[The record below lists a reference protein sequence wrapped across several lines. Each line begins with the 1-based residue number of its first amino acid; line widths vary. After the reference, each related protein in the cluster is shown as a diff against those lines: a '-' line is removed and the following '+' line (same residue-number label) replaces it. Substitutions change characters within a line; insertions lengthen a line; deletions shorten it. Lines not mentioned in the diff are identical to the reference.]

1 MKQVWCS
8 WRISHTD
15 WRKTQCRR
23 DSVWALRRQRAGSSL
38 VLKVFELCSR
48 GVKMLQQILVDMYI
62 EPELLAELNEEQKQI
77 LFFKMREEQI
87 RRWREREAQ
96 LEREEAARVKVKKG
110 KTVSWMKGLD
120 DDVWVWVM
128 GEHPDDKPY
137 DQICDEVMAER
148 AALQAQREAEQLRA
162 KKAAELE
169 KRFSGLHLE
178 PEQVV
183 LSEQEVRQKEQ
194 RRAEEELKKLEL
206 EERRK
211 AEEELRRLEQE
222 RKQQIYISLKEVQG
236 SKHTREE
243 EEDKEWQNTLQKS
256 KAADMR
262 RRSLAKQTIEDH
274 RRRSVRALERG
285 RVAAM
290 TKAFGSTNPAPAP
303 KPRNTTNNSNAIRRK
318 GGMRRS
324 LSASSRDHII
334 RWFKEEQLPLRAG
347 FQRDQSRIAPW
358 FHGIISR
365 EEAEALLEEGEP
377 GFFLV
382 RVSERVFGYVLSYRS
397 SEGIKH
403 LLIDASESCY
413 MLLGD
418 QIRFSSLT
426 ELLEYHQVEP
436 LSSSG
441 VEEYLRRACGQ
452 KAATADYTD
461 LFT

>member
-1 MKQVWCS
+1 
-8 WRISHTD
+8 
-15 WRKTQCRR
+15 
-23 DSVWALRRQRAGSSL
+23 
-38 VLKVFELCSR
+38 
-48 GVKMLQQILVDMYI
+48 MLQQILADMYI
-62 EPELLAELNEEQKQI
+62 EPELLTELNEEQKQI

-87 RRWREREAQ
+87 RRWRERETQ
-96 LEREEAARVKVKKG
+96 LEEEEAAHVKVKKVSG

-128 GEHPDDKPY
+128 GEHPEDKPY
-137 DQICDEVMAER
+137 DQICDGVMAER
-148 AALQAQREAEQLRA
+148 AALQAQREAEKLRA
-162 KKAAELE
+162 KKEAELE
-169 KRFSGLHLE
+169 KRFSGLYLE
-178 PEQVV
+178 TEQVV
-183 LSEQEVRQKEQ
+183 LSEQEVQ
-194 RRAEEELKKLEL
+194 EEELKKLEL

-243 EEDKEWQNTLQKS
+243 EDQEWQKTLQKS
-256 KAADMR
+256 KAADVR

-274 RRRSVRALERG
+274 RRRSVKALERG

-303 KPRNTTNNSNAIRRK
+303 KPRNTSNTSSAISRK

-365 EEAEALLEEGEP
+365 EQAEALLNEGEP

-382 RVSERVFGYVLSYRS
+382 RVSERIFGYVLSYRS

-403 LLIDASESCY
+403 LLIDASENCY

-441 VEEYLRRACGQ
+441 VEEYLRSACGQ
-452 KAATADYTD
+452 KAAAADYTD

>member
-1 MKQVWCS
+1 MGSCWNTAPPNTADIKRPKYVNHHGS
-8 WRISHTD
+8 LLITPLMHLTSKATRSPIS
-15 WRKTQCRR
+15 
-23 DSVWALRRQRAGSSL
+23 
-38 VLKVFELCSR
+38 
-48 GVKMLQQILVDMYI
+48 
-62 EPELLAELNEEQKQI
+62 
-77 LFFKMREEQI
+77 
-87 RRWREREAQ
+87 
-96 LEREEAARVKVKKG
+96 G
-110 KTVSWMKGLD
+110 KTVSWIKGLD

-137 DQICDEVMAER
+137 DQISDEIMAER
-148 AALQAQREAEQLRA
+148 AALQAQREAEKLRA
-162 KKAAELE
+162 KKEAELE
-169 KRFSGLHLE
+169 KRFSGLYLE

-183 LSEQEVRQKEQ
+183 LSEQEVQQKEQ

-236 SKHTREE
+236 SKHTRDEQ
-243 EEDKEWQNTLQKS
+243 DKEWQKTLQKS
-256 KAADMR
+256 KAADTR

-274 RRRSVRALERG
+274 RRRSVKALERG
-285 RVAAM
+285 RVEAM
-290 TKAFGSTNPAPAP
+290 TKAFGSTDLTTPPKP
-303 KPRNTTNNSNAIRRK
+303 KPRNSSSAISRK

-347 FQRDQSRIAPW
+347 FQRDQSRIASW

-365 EEAEALLEEGEP
+365 EQAEVLLKEGEP
-377 GFFLV
+377 GDFLV
-382 RVSERVFGYVLSYRS
+382 RVSERIFGYVLSYRS

-403 LLIDASESCY
+403 LLIDASENCY

-436 LSSSG
+436 LNSSG
-441 VEEYLRRACGQ
+441 VEECLRRACGQ
-452 KAATADYTD
+452 KAAAADYAE

>member
-1 MKQVWCS
+1 
-8 WRISHTD
+8 
-15 WRKTQCRR
+15 
-23 DSVWALRRQRAGSSL
+23 
-38 VLKVFELCSR
+38 
-48 GVKMLQQILVDMYI
+48 MLQQILVDMFI

-96 LEREEAARVKVKKG
+96 LENEEAARVKVKKG

-148 AALQAQREAEQLRA
+148 AALQAQREAEKLRA

-194 RRAEEELKKLEL
+194 RRAEEELKVLPVSSLLLNTWFVSVLTWRLVLCQKLEL

-324 LSASSRDHII
+324 LSASSREHII

-418 QIRFSSLT
+418 QIRFSSLS

>member
-1 MKQVWCS
+1 
-8 WRISHTD
+8 
-15 WRKTQCRR
+15 
-23 DSVWALRRQRAGSSL
+23 
-38 VLKVFELCSR
+38 
-48 GVKMLQQILVDMYI
+48 MLQQILADMYI
-62 EPELLAELNEEQKQI
+62 QPELLAELNEEQKQI

-87 RRWREREAQ
+87 RRWRERETQ
-96 LEREEAARVKVKKG
+96 LEEEEAARVKVKKVWG

-128 GEHPDDKPY
+128 GEHPEDKPY
-137 DQICDEVMAER
+137 DQICDGVMAER
-148 AALQAQREAEQLRA
+148 AALQAQREAEKLRA
-162 KKAAELE
+162 KKEAELE
-169 KRFSGLHLE
+169 KRFSGLYLE

-183 LSEQEVRQKEQ
+183 LSEQEVQ
-194 RRAEEELKKLEL
+194 EEELKKLEL
-206 EERRK
+206 EEWRK

-243 EEDKEWQNTLQKS
+243 EDQEWQKTLQKS
-256 KAADMR
+256 KAADVR

-274 RRRSVRALERG
+274 RRRSVKALERG

-290 TKAFGSTNPAPAP
+290 TKAFGSTNPAPVP
-303 KPRNTTNNSNAIRRK
+303 KPRNTSNTSSAISRK

-365 EEAEALLEEGEP
+365 EQAEALLNEGEP

-382 RVSERVFGYVLSYRS
+382 RVSERIFGYVLSYRS

-403 LLIDASESCY
+403 LLIDASENCY

-441 VEEYLRRACGQ
+441 VEEYLRSACGQ
-452 KAATADYTD
+452 KAAAADYTD

>member
-1 MKQVWCS
+1 
-8 WRISHTD
+8 
-15 WRKTQCRR
+15 
-23 DSVWALRRQRAGSSL
+23 
-38 VLKVFELCSR
+38 
-48 GVKMLQQILVDMYI
+48 MLQQILVDMYI

-87 RRWREREAQ
+87 RRWREIETQ
-96 LEREEAARVKVKKG
+96 LEKEEAARVKVKKVNM
-110 KTVSWMKGLD
+110 KSELMIFIFLYTHLWSWIKGLD
-120 DDVWVWVM
+120 EDVWVWVM
-128 GEHPDDKPY
+128 GEHPGDKPY
-137 DQICDEVMAER
+137 DQICDEIMAER
-148 AALQAQREAEQLRA
+148 AALQAQREAEKLRA
-162 KKAAELE
+162 KKEAELE
-169 KRFSGLHLE
+169 KRFSGLYLE

-183 LSEQEVRQKEQ
+183 LSEQEVQQKEQ

-236 SKHTREE
+236 SKHTRDEQ
-243 EEDKEWQNTLQKS
+243 DKEWQKTLQKS
-256 KAADMR
+256 KAADTR

-274 RRRSVRALERG
+274 RRRSVKALERG
-285 RVAAM
+285 RVEAM
-290 TKAFGSTNPAPAP
+290 TKAFGSTDLTTPPKP
-303 KPRNTTNNSNAIRRK
+303 KPRNSSSAISRK

-324 LSASSRDHII
+324 LSTSSRDHII

-347 FQRDQSRIAPW
+347 FQRDQSRIASW

-365 EEAEALLEEGEP
+365 EQAEVLLKEGEP
-377 GFFLV
+377 GDFLV
-382 RVSERVFGYVLSYRS
+382 RVSERIFGYVLSYRS

-403 LLIDASESCY
+403 LLIDASENCY

-426 ELLEYHQVEP
+426 ELVEYHQVEP

-441 VEEYLRRACGQ
+441 VEECLRRTCGQ
-452 KAATADYTD
+452 KSAAADYAE

>member
-1 MKQVWCS
+1 
-8 WRISHTD
+8 
-15 WRKTQCRR
+15 
-23 DSVWALRRQRAGSSL
+23 
-38 VLKVFELCSR
+38 
-48 GVKMLQQILVDMYI
+48 MLQQILSDMFI

-96 LEREEAARVKVKKG
+96 LEKEEAARVKVKKVSG

-120 DDVWVWVM
+120 EDVWVWVM
-128 GEHPDDKPY
+128 GEHPEDKPY
-137 DQICDEVMAER
+137 DQICDEIMAER
-148 AALQAQREAEQLRA
+148 AALQAQREAEKLRA
-162 KKAAELE
+162 MKEAELE
-169 KRFSGLHLE
+169 KRFSGL
-178 PEQVV
+178 EQVV
-183 LSEQEVRQKEQ
+183 LSEQEVQQ
-194 RRAEEELKKLEL
+194 RRAEEELKTLEL

-222 RKQQIYISLKEVQG
+222 RKQQIYISLKEVKD

-243 EEDKEWQNTLQKS
+243 EDDKEWQNTLQKS

-274 RRRSVRALERG
+274 RRRSVKALERG
-285 RVAAM
+285 RVEVM
-290 TKAFGSTNPAPAP
+290 TKAFGSTNLTTPPKP
-303 KPRNTTNNSNAIRRK
+303 KPRNSSSAISRK

-324 LSASSRDHII
+324 VSTSCRDHII

-347 FQRDQSRIAPW
+347 FQRDQSRIAYW

-365 EEAEALLEEGEP
+365 EQAEALLNEGEP
-377 GFFLV
+377 GDFLV
-382 RVSERVFGYVLSYRS
+382 RVSERIFGYVLSYRS

-426 ELLEYHQVEP
+426 ELVEYHEVEP

-441 VEEYLRRACGQ
+441 AEEYLRHACGQ
-452 KAATADYTD
+452 KAAAADYTE
-461 LFT
+461 LFI

>member
-1 MKQVWCS
+1 
-8 WRISHTD
+8 
-15 WRKTQCRR
+15 
-23 DSVWALRRQRAGSSL
+23 
-38 VLKVFELCSR
+38 
-48 GVKMLQQILVDMYI
+48 MLQQILTDMFI

-87 RRWREREAQ
+87 RRWRERET
-96 LEREEAARVKVKKG
+96 EEAVRGKVKQG
-110 KTVSWMKGLD
+110 NTVSWRKGLD

-137 DQICDEVMAER
+137 DRICDEIMAER
-148 AALQAQREAEQLRA
+148 AALQAQREAEKLRA
-162 KKAAELE
+162 KKEAELE

-178 PEQVV
+178 AEQVV
-183 LSEQEVRQKEQ
+183 LSELAVQQT
-194 RRAEEELKKLEL
+194 RAEEELKKLEL

-222 RKQQIYISLKEVQG
+222 RKQQIYISLTEVQG
-236 SKHTREE
+236 SKHTRD
-243 EEDKEWQNTLQKS
+243 EEDKDWQKTLQKS

-274 RRRSVRALERG
+274 RRRSVKALERG
-285 RVAAM
+285 RVAAV
-290 TKAFGSTNPAPAP
+290 TKVFGSTNPAPPPEPEP
-303 KPRNTTNNSNAIRRK
+303 KPRNSAISRK

-324 LSASSRDHII
+324 VSAASRDHII

-365 EEAEALLEEGEP
+365 EQAEALLAEGEP

-382 RVSERVFGYVLSYRS
+382 RVSERICGYVLSYRS
-397 SEGIKH
+397 REGTKH
-403 LLIDASESCY
+403 LLIDASENCY

-418 QIRFSSLT
+418 QIRFSSLGQ
-426 ELLEYHQVEP
+426 LLEYHEVEP

-441 VEEYLRRACGQ
+441 EVEEYLRSACGQ
-452 KAATADYTD
+452 RAAAADYTE

>member
-1 MKQVWCS
+1 
-8 WRISHTD
+8 
-15 WRKTQCRR
+15 
-23 DSVWALRRQRAGSSL
+23 
-38 VLKVFELCSR
+38 
-48 GVKMLQQILVDMYI
+48 MLQQILADMFI

-87 RRWREREAQ
+87 RRWRERETQ
-96 LEREEAARVKVKKG
+96 LEKEEAARVKVKKVSG
-110 KTVSWMKGLD
+110 KTVSWIKGLD

-128 GEHPDDKPY
+128 GEHPEDKPY
-137 DQICDEVMAER
+137 DQICDEIMAKR
-148 AALQAQREAEQLRA
+148 AALQAQREAEKLRA
-162 KKAAELE
+162 KKEAELE
-169 KRFSGLHLE
+169 KRFSGLYLE

-183 LSEQEVRQKEQ
+183 LSEQEVQQ

-274 RRRSVRALERG
+274 RRRSVKALERG
-285 RVAAM
+285 RVEAM
-290 TKAFGSTNPAPAP
+290 TKTFGSTNLTTPPKP
-303 KPRNTTNNSNAIRRK
+303 KPRNSSSAISRK

-324 LSASSRDHII
+324 VSTSCRDHII

-347 FQRDQSRIAPW
+347 FQRDQSRIASW

-365 EEAEALLEEGEP
+365 EQAEALLNEGEP
-377 GFFLV
+377 GDFLV
-382 RVSERVFGYVLSYRS
+382 RVSERIFGYVLSYRS

-403 LLIDASESCY
+403 LLIDASENCY

-426 ELLEYHQVEP
+426 ELVEYHEAEP

-441 VEEYLRRACGQ
+441 AEEYLRRACGQ
-452 KAATADYTD
+452 KAAAADYAE

>member
-1 MKQVWCS
+1 
-8 WRISHTD
+8 
-15 WRKTQCRR
+15 
-23 DSVWALRRQRAGSSL
+23 
-38 VLKVFELCSR
+38 
-48 GVKMLQQILVDMYI
+48 MLQQILADMYI
-62 EPELLAELNEEQKQI
+62 QPELLAELNEEQKQI

-87 RRWREREAQ
+87 RRWRERETQ
-96 LEREEAARVKVKKG
+96 LEEEEAARVKVKKVWG

-128 GEHPDDKPY
+128 GEHPEDKPY
-137 DQICDEVMAER
+137 DQICDGVMAER
-148 AALQAQREAEQLRA
+148 AALQAQREAEKLRA
-162 KKAAELE
+162 KKEAELE
-169 KRFSGLHLE
+169 KRFSGLYLE

-183 LSEQEVRQKEQ
+183 LSEQEVQ
-194 RRAEEELKKLEL
+194 EEELKVLPISSLVLNTWFGSVLTWRLVLCQKLEL
-206 EERRK
+206 EEWRK

-243 EEDKEWQNTLQKS
+243 EDQEWQKTLQKS
-256 KAADMR
+256 KAADVR

-274 RRRSVRALERG
+274 RRRSVKALERG

-290 TKAFGSTNPAPAP
+290 TKAFGSTNPAPVP
-303 KPRNTTNNSNAIRRK
+303 KPRNTSNTSSAISRK

-365 EEAEALLEEGEP
+365 EQAEALLNEGEP

-382 RVSERVFGYVLSYRS
+382 RVSERIFGYVLSYRS

-403 LLIDASESCY
+403 LLIDASENCY

-441 VEEYLRRACGQ
+441 VEEYLRSACGQ
-452 KAATADYTD
+452 KAAAADYTD

>member
-1 MKQVWCS
+1 
-8 WRISHTD
+8 
-15 WRKTQCRR
+15 
-23 DSVWALRRQRAGSSL
+23 
-38 VLKVFELCSR
+38 
-48 GVKMLQQILVDMYI
+48 MLQQILSDMFI

-96 LEREEAARVKVKKG
+96 LEKEEAARVKVKKVSG
-110 KTVSWMKGLD
+110 KSVSWMKGLD
-120 DDVWVWVM
+120 EDVWVWVM
-128 GEHPDDKPY
+128 GEHPEDKPY
-137 DQICDEVMAER
+137 DQICDEIMGER
-148 AALQAQREAEQLRA
+148 AALQAQREAEKLRA
-162 KKAAELE
+162 KKEAELE
-169 KRFSGLHLE
+169 KRFSGLYVD
-178 PEQVV
+178 PEQTV
-183 LSEQEVRQKEQ
+183 LSEQEIQR
-194 RRAEEELKKLEL
+194 RRAEEELKTLEL

-222 RKQQIYISLKEVQG
+222 RKQQIYISLKEVQ
-236 SKHTREE
+236 SRKHTPE

-256 KAADMR
+256 KAADVR

-290 TKAFGSTNPAPAP
+290 TKAFGSTDPAPAP
-303 KPRNTTNNSNAIRRK
+303 KPRNTSNNSKAISRK

-365 EEAEALLEEGEP
+365 EEAEALLEDGEP

-397 SEGIKH
+397 SEGVKH

-452 KAATADYTD
+452 KAAPADYTD
-461 LFT
+461 LFS

>member
-1 MKQVWCS
+1 
-8 WRISHTD
+8 
-15 WRKTQCRR
+15 
-23 DSVWALRRQRAGSSL
+23 
-38 VLKVFELCSR
+38 
-48 GVKMLQQILVDMYI
+48 MLQQILTDMYI

-77 LFFKMREEQI
+77 LFLKMREEQI
-87 RRWREREAQ
+87 RRWRERETQ
-96 LEREEAARVKVKKG
+96 LGKEDAARVQVKKVSG
-110 KTVSWMKGLD
+110 KTVSWMKGLG

-137 DQICDEVMAER
+137 DEICDEIMAQR
-148 AALQAQREAEQLRA
+148 AALQAQREAEKLRA
-162 KKAAELE
+162 KKEAELE

-178 PEQVV
+178 PELVV
-183 LSEQEVRQKEQ
+183 LSELEVQQQEQ

-243 EEDKEWQNTLQKS
+243 EDKEWQKTLQKS

-274 RRRSVRALERG
+274 RRRSVKALERG
-285 RVAAM
+285 RVAAV
-290 TKAFGSTNPAPAP
+290 TKAFGSTNPAPPPKP
-303 KPRNTTNNSNAIRRK
+303 KPRNTTNNSSAISRK

-324 LSASSRDHII
+324 VSTSSRDHII

-347 FQRDQSRIAPW
+347 FQHDQSRIAPW

-365 EEAEALLEEGEP
+365 EQAEALLAEGEP
-377 GFFLV
+377 GSFLV
-382 RVSERVFGYVLSYRS
+382 RVSERIFGYVLSYRS
-397 SEGIKH
+397 REGTKH
-403 LLIDASESCY
+403 LLIDASENCY

-418 QIRFSSLT
+418 QIRFSSLS
-426 ELLEYHQVEP
+426 ELVEYHEVEP

-441 VEEYLRRACGQ
+441 AEEYLRSACGQ
-452 KAATADYTD
+452 RAATADYTD

>member
-1 MKQVWCS
+1 MNRAAYEAGLVQLEDLTHGLEEDPV
-8 WRISHTD
+8 
-15 WRKTQCRR
+15 
-23 DSVWALRRQRAGSSL
+23 SVFTKS
-38 VLKVFELCSR
+38 KPTETER
-48 GVKMLQQILVDMYI
+48 GILF

-87 RRWREREAQ
+87 RRWREREKQ
-96 LEREEAARVKVKKG
+96 LEKEEAARVKVKKVSG
-110 KTVSWMKGLD
+110 KTVSWIKGLD

-128 GEHPDDKPY
+128 GEHPEDKPY
-137 DQICDEVMAER
+137 DQICDEIMAER
-148 AALQAQREAEQLRA
+148 AALQAQREAEKLRA
-162 KKAAELE
+162 KKEAELE
-169 KRFSGLHLE
+169 KRFSGLYLE

-183 LSEQEVRQKEQ
+183 LSEQEVQQ

-274 RRRSVRALERG
+274 RRRSVKALERG
-285 RVAAM
+285 RVEAM
-290 TKAFGSTNPAPAP
+290 TKTFGSTNLTTPPKP
-303 KPRNTTNNSNAIRRK
+303 KPRNSSSAISRK

-324 LSASSRDHII
+324 VSTSCRDHII

-347 FQRDQSRIAPW
+347 FQLDQSRIASW

-365 EEAEALLEEGEP
+365 EQAEALLNEGEP
-377 GFFLV
+377 GDFLV
-382 RVSERVFGYVLSYRS
+382 RVSERIFGYVLSYRS

-403 LLIDASESCY
+403 LLIDASENCY

-426 ELLEYHQVEP
+426 ELVEYHEAEP

-441 VEEYLRRACGQ
+441 AEEYLRRACGQ
-452 KAATADYTD
+452 KAAAADYAE